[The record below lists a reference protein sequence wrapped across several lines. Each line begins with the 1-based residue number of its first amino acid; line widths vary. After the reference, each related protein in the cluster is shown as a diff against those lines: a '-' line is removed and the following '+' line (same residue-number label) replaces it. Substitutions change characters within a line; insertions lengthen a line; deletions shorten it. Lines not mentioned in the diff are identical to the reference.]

1 MRRVLSS
8 WAMALHIS
16 RRSLLAAAAASPL
29 AFAAKKV
36 PVGLELFSVRDELK
50 QDLMGT
56 VKRVAKMGYETVE
69 FYSPY
74 TEWSIEQTKDMRKL
88 MDDLKIKCLST
99 HNSGRAL
106 SAESI
111 GKTMELNQILG
122 SKQVVMASAGR
133 VQNLDGWKKV
143 ADVLNEASLKLKPA
157 GMRPGFHNHQTE
169 FKPLEG
175 TMPMEVLAKNTDKSV
190 VLQLDV
196 GTCIE
201 AGVDPVAWIK
211 KNPGRIGSMHC
222 KEWSSKGKGYRV
234 LLGEGDAKW
243 KELFKAAES
252 VGGIEH
258 YLVEQEG
265 ADIPPFE
272 ASEQCLKI
280 FRKLHG

>member
-1 MRRVLSS
+1 
-8 WAMALHIS
+8 MAQPIS

-29 AFAAKKV
+29 AFAAKKI
-36 PVGLELFSVRDELK
+36 PVGLELFSVRNELK
-50 QDLMGT
+50 ADLMGT
-56 VKRVAKMGYETVE
+56 VKRVAQMGYETVE
-69 FYSPY
+69 FFSPY
-74 TEWSIEQTKDMRKL
+74 AEWSIEQAKEMRKL

-99 HNSGRAL
+99 HNGSRSLA
-106 SAESI
+106 AENL
-111 GKTMELNQILG
+111 GKTIELNRILG

-143 ADVLNEASLKLKPA
+143 ADVLNEATLKLKPA
-157 GMRPGFHNHQTE
+157 GMRAGFHNHQTE

-175 TMPMEVLAKNTDKSV
+175 ALPMEVLAKNTDKSV

-201 AGVDPVAWIK
+201 AGQDPVAWIK

-234 LLGEGDAKW
+234 LMGEGDAQW
-243 KELFKAAES
+243 KEIFKAAES
-252 VGGIEH
+252 VGGIEL

-265 ADIPPFE
+265 ADIPPFD
-272 ASEQCLKI
+272 AAEQCLKT
-280 FRKLHG
+280 FRKLHS

>member
-1 MRRVLSS
+1 
-8 WAMALHIS
+8 MAHEIS
-16 RRSLLAAAAASPL
+16 RRSILAAAVASPL

-36 PVGLELFSVRDELK
+36 PVGLELYSVRDEMK

-56 VKRVAKMGYETVE
+56 VKRVAKMGYDVVE

-74 TEWSIEQTKDMRKL
+74 TEWSIEQAKEMRKL

-99 HNSGRAL
+99 HNGSRSFA
-106 SAESI
+106 AENV

-122 SKQVVMASAGR
+122 SKQVVMASAGK

-143 ADVLNEASLKLKPA
+143 ADVLNEAGMKLKSG
-157 GMRPGFHNHQTE
+157 GMRTGFHNHATE

-175 TMPMEVLAKNTDKSV
+175 TMPMEVLAKHTDKSV
-190 VLQLDV
+190 VLQLDI

-201 AGVDPVAWIK
+201 AGVDPVAWIE

-243 KELFKAAES
+243 KEIFKAAES

-272 ASEQCLKI
+272 TAEQCLKT

>member
-1 MRRVLSS
+1 
-8 WAMALHIS
+8 MALPIS

-36 PVGLELFSVRDELK
+36 PVGLELFSVRNELK
-50 QDLMGT
+50 ADLMGT
-56 VKRVAKMGYETVE
+56 VKRVAQMGYETVE
-69 FYSPY
+69 FFSPY
-74 TEWSIEQTKDMRKL
+74 AEWSIEQAKEMRKI

-99 HNSGRAL
+99 HNGSRSLA
-106 SAESI
+106 AENL
-111 GKTMELNQILG
+111 GKTIELNQILG

-143 ADVLNEASLKLKPA
+143 ADVLNEATLKLKPA
-157 GMRPGFHNHQTE
+157 GMRAGFHNHQTE

-175 TMPMEVLAKNTDKSV
+175 ALPMEVLAKNTDKSV

-201 AGVDPVAWIK
+201 AGQDPVAWIK

-234 LLGEGDAKW
+234 LMGEGDAHW
-243 KELFKAAES
+243 KEIFKAAES
-252 VGGIEH
+252 VGGIEL

-265 ADIPPFE
+265 ADIPPFD
-272 ASEQCLKI
+272 AAEQCLKT
-280 FRKLHG
+280 FRKLHS

>member
-1 MRRVLSS
+1 MS
-8 WAMALHIS
+8 HPIS

-29 AFAAKKV
+29 AFAAKKF
-36 PVGLELFSVRDELK
+36 PVGLELFSVRNELK
-50 QDLMGT
+50 EDLMGT
-56 VKRVAKMGYETVE
+56 VKRVAQMGYENVE
-69 FYSPY
+69 FFSPY
-74 TEWSIEQTKDMRKL
+74 ADWSIEQAKDMRKL
-88 MDDLKIKCLST
+88 MDDLKITCLST
-99 HNSGRAL
+99 HNSSRAL
-106 SAESI
+106 TAESI

-133 VQNLDGWKKV
+133 VQGLDGWKKV
-143 ADVLNEASLKLKPA
+143 ADILNESNAKLKAA
-157 GMRPGFHNHQTE
+157 GMRSGFHNHQTE
-169 FKPLEG
+169 FKPIDG
-175 TMPMEVLAKNTDKSV
+175 TMPMEVLASSTDKSV

-222 KEWSSKGKGYRV
+222 KEWSSKGKGYKV
-234 LLGEGDAKW
+234 LLGEGDTKW
-243 KELFKAAES
+243 KAVFKAAES

-272 ASEQCLKI
+272 AAEACLKT

>member
-1 MRRVLSS
+1 MS
-8 WAMALHIS
+8 HPIS

-29 AFAAKKV
+29 AFAAKKI
-36 PVGLELFSVRDELK
+36 PVGLELFSVRNELK
-50 QDLMGT
+50 EDLMGT
-56 VKRVAKMGYETVE
+56 VKRVAQMGYETVE
-69 FYSPY
+69 FFSPY
-74 TEWSIEQTKDMRKL
+74 ADWSIQQAKDMRKL
-88 MDDLKIKCLST
+88 MDDLKITCLST
-99 HNSGRAL
+99 HNSSRAL
-106 SAESI
+106 TSESI

-133 VQNLDGWKKV
+133 VQGLDGWKKV
-143 ADVLNEASLKLKPA
+143 ADILNESNAKLKAA
-157 GMRPGFHNHQTE
+157 GMRSGFHNHQTE
-169 FKPLEG
+169 FKPIDG
-175 TMPMEVLAKNTDKSV
+175 TMPMEVLASNTDKSV

-201 AGVDPVAWIK
+201 AGVDPIAWIK

-222 KEWSSKGKGYRV
+222 KEWSSKGKGYKV

-243 KELFKAAES
+243 KALFKAAES

-272 ASEQCLKI
+272 AAEACLKT